1 MLNLAD
7 LSLRRK
13 LVFAMT
19 ATTAVALTVAFV
31 ALVLFDRH
39 QARAEMAHQL
49 ASLAEV
55 VGSNSSAAL
64 MFSDAGAGRE
74 ILDALRFHP
83 SVVAANLYTAAGKPF
98 ASYRRA
104 GAGPAPSPVRPN
116 GKGVR
121 FEDGRLFLAQ
131 EIFYRG
137 EKVGAVQV
145 EADTSELATRQARY
159 GAVILLLALGSVGT
173 TLLVATRLQAL
184 VLRPVLRLAAAAKD
198 VARERNYSLRVA
210 RVGRDEIGDLTAAF
224 NDMLGEI
231 EARDEALRSAGEE
244 LKRHIGEL
252 EQEVAERKH
261 AQEALRHSEAELL
274 QAQKM
279 EAVGL
284 LAGGVAHD
292 FNNLLQSILS
302 QAELLRSDAND
313 PGKVEAAARELRQYA
328 NRGAALT
335 RQLLVFAR
343 REAVKRERLDL
354 NDAVREGMRLLLRLV
369 PASNAVN
376 AELADS
382 ELPVDADRG
391 QLFQVLMNLVVNAT
405 HAMPDGGAITIRTGS
420 DGHGKVRLSVEDSGH
435 GIPEKIRER
444 IFEPFFTTKD
454 TEKGSGL
461 GLSVVHGILLQHGGQ
476 IEVESTVGKGSTF
489 TITLPLLGAGDTR
502 RENEAV
508 ADVGGLDAGR
518 GERILVIE
526 DEDGARETLR
536 EILTGLGYEAVAV
549 ASGEAAGLLPA
560 EPAFDLLLTDLMLP
574 GIQGVDAA
582 RGLVDRWPALSVIIM
597 SGYAEDAVVRRAI
610 NAGEVQFLQKP
621 FDMAALARE
630 VRAALDERRPAAGI

>member
-98 ASYRRA
+98 VSYRRA

-369 PASNAVN
+369 PASIAVN

-405 HAMPDGGAITIRTGS
+405 HAMPDGGAITIRTGT

-502 RENEAV
+502 RDNEAV

-610 NAGEVQFLQKP
+610 NAGEVRFLQKP
-621 FDMAALARE
+621 FDMTALARE